1 MTDAEWAAV
10 RPLLP
15 VAAWLE
21 GRGGQPEGYCHRV
34 MLDAVR
40 YLLDNGVKWRAVPAD
55 FPAWDRVYA
64 FFRRWRLQGL
74 IAEFHH
80 RLRARVRETEGRKAE
95 PTAAIVDSQSL
106 RAADTGAAGSRGWDK
121 GKKVGGRKRHL
132 AVDTAGR
139 LLVVHV
145 TPASV
150 QDRDAAVPV
159 LNRLR
164 ELHRKIT
171 LAWADGGYA
180 GRLVDWARDV
190 LGLAFTIVKRSDDQ
204 KGFVVL
210 PRRWVV
216 ERTLAWLMH
225 RRRLVRDYER
235 LPATHEAMVMWSMT
249 MVMGRRLARRPGHP
263 AAAGPRDPAAGVN
276 TPGVSST
283 AHPRATSR
291 LAIDRTHS
299 IFAGTAS
306 RPRATVR
313 SLARTPSLAPTT
325 AMTR

>member
-1 MTDAEWAAV
+1 MTDAEWAVV

-15 VAAWLE
+15 VPAWLE
-21 GRGGQPEGYCHRV
+21 GRGGQPEGYCHRI

-55 FPAWDRVYA
+55 FPAWTAVYA
-64 FFRRWRLQGL
+64 FFRRWRRQGL

-80 RLRARVRETEGRKAE
+80 RLRARVREMEGRSAE
-95 PTAAIVDSQSL
+95 PTAAIIDSQSL
-106 RAADTGAAGSRGWDK
+106 RAADTVGTGSRGWDG

-132 AVDTAGR
+132 AVDCAGL
-139 LLVVHV
+139 LLVVEV
-145 TPASV
+145 TAASV

-171 LAWADGGYA
+171 LVWADGGYA
-180 GRLVDWARDV
+180 GRLVEWAKDTLR
-190 LGLAFTIVKRSDDQ
+190 LALAIVKRTDDQ
-204 KGFVVL
+204 AGFVVL

-249 MVMGRRLARRPGHP
+249 MVMGRRLTRQPG
-263 AAAGPRDPAAGVN
+263 
-276 TPGVSST
+276 SS
-283 AHPRATSR
+283 
-291 LAIDRTHS
+291 
-299 IFAGTAS
+299 AS
-306 RPRATVR
+306 RRHH
-313 SLARTPSLAPTT
+313 
-325 AMTR
+325 